1 MNPLQRALI
10 EKAGHD
16 HGFEYV
22 LSTTDSAAQLA
33 SARHPAKVLVRLKGS
48 RFALTFSA
56 AATAPLN
63 NELARSFPALV
74 GAEGSF
80 LAPDQNALA
89 TLLRR
94 AAELAHA
101 LPNQAM
107 RDFDA
112 SLQQELEQLPDQLKG
127 TEVERL
133 VRQRVGQQ
141 AFRSAMLDYW
151 GGTCAVTGITL
162 PELLRASHAKPWAD
176 CASNAERL
184 DVFNGFLLSAQ
195 LDALFDRFLISF
207 GDEGEILVSS
217 GISPADKGFLRL
229 DQPLKLRWVA
239 TEHLPYLSYHRE
251 RFVARCNTF

>member
-22 LSTTDSAAQLA
+22 LASSESQVQMA
-33 SARHPAKVLVRLKGS
+33 SARHPAQVVVSLDSS
-48 RFALTFSA
+48 RFVLSFSA
-56 AATAPLN
+56 LATAQLN
-63 NELARSFPALV
+63 NELVRSFPKLLCAD
-74 GAEGSF
+74 GMF
-80 LAPDQNALA
+80 MAPDQNALA
-89 TLLRR
+89 ALLRR

-112 SLQQELEQLPDQLKG
+112 SLQQELERLPDQLKG
-127 TEVERL
+127 TDIERL

-141 AFRSAMLDYW
+141 AFRGAMLDYW

-162 PELLRASHAKPWAD
+162 SELLRASHAKPWAD
-176 CASNAERL
+176 CANDAERL
-184 DVFNGFLLSAQ
+184 DVFNGFLLSAN

-207 GDEGEILVSS
+207 SDDGELLVSS
-217 GISPADKGFLRL
+217 EISFADKGLLRL
-229 DQPLKLRWVA
+229 DHPLKLRWLA
-239 TEHLPYLSYHRE
+239 TDHLPYLRYHRK
-251 RFVARCNTF
+251 RFVARCSAF